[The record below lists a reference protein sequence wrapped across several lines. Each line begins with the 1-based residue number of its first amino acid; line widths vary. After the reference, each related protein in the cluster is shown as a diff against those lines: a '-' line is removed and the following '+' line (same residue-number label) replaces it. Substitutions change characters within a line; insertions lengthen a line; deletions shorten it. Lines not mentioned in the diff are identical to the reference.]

1 MSVSESQIWFY
12 VRLHFPATVDDA
24 AGHRQAAEASE
35 RFLLRCALPEFTAMK
50 VEGVCRRH
58 FFIRYAEGG
67 YHLRLRC
74 LCDGEASASAARERL
89 HAAIDRFMREDS
101 YAFGGAADAAE
112 LVREGRLVEDTYLP
126 ELDKYCGP
134 DGMDLAERHFERCS
148 TLVGEAMDACADGL
162 NRDQLALW
170 LMGQALVG
178 SGLSPLEILAVMS
191 GHARYWW
198 SAFGRDPSEVEAIM
212 ERTYANKREAL
223 SIFLPGDEE
232 GGATRYA
239 LAHPAVERRLG
250 AMRDLY
256 RDTLQGYIAL
266 ERAGGLHSS
275 AQPLLMQ
282 DVSALAS
289 FGTVAHYPMSCLLAL
304 PNLIHMMNNRLGVD
318 VGKEAQLAYF
328 TARAFGE
335 RAGMPAPSVP
345 SIPIHLEP
353 SLRAAHA
360 VASV

>member
-1 MSVSESQIWFY
+1 MSVSESPSWFY
-12 VRLHFPATVDDA
+12 VRFHFPAAVGEDARSHRRAVD
-24 AGHRQAAEASE
+24 ASE
-35 RFLLRCALPEFTAMK
+35 RFLLHFALPEFASMK
-50 VEGVCRRH
+50 AEGMCRRH

-74 LCDGEASASAARERL
+74 LCDGEASASAARRRL
-89 HAAIDRFMREDS
+89 FGAIERFMREEADPP
-101 YAFGGAADAAE
+101 GGASDTTE
-112 LVREGRLVEDTYLP
+112 LMRGGRLVEDTYLP

-148 TLVGEAMDACADGL
+148 MLVGEALQACAEGL
-162 NRDQLALW
+162 NRDQVALW
-170 LMGQALVG
+170 LIGQALVG
-178 SGLSPLEILAVMS
+178 SGLSPVEISAVMS

-198 SAFGRDPSEVEAIM
+198 LAFGRDPSEVEAIM

-223 SIFLPGDEE
+223 SIFLPGAEE
-232 GGATRYA
+232 GGGTRYA

-250 AMRDLY
+250 SVRDLY
-256 RDTLQGYIAL
+256 RGTLRSYI
-266 ERAGGLHSS
+266 ERECAGNLHSP

-282 DVSALAS
+282 DVSALES
-289 FGTVAHYPMSCLLAL
+289 FATVARCPMSCLLVL

-335 RAGMPAPSVP
+335 TAGMPAPPVS
-345 SIPIHLEP
+345 IHLEP
-353 SLRAAHA
+353 SLRTAQATA
-360 VASV
+360 GS